1 MLWDAVSITSFRD
14 TCGLERPK
22 SRVMHAGSLGSHAAV
37 EQLQPF
43 DDKGASPAEHG
54 PPQGV
59 TPAASANVGTSLP
72 LGCPPLHRAARPGSS
87 GMRTRPSAPPF
98 ASGPAH
104 SSRGAGAAVQNGDD
118 VQQNGDHEP
127 PRYTGSSPLQTPP
140 VRGPNQATAH
150 DSPPVQDA
158 DLHTGV
164 RDSLLWQFPSIT
176 MSMSQPQSVT

>member
-1 MLWDAVSITSFRD
+1 
-14 TCGLERPK
+14 
-22 SRVMHAGSLGSHAAV
+22 MHAGSLGSHAAV
-37 EQLQPF
+37 EQLQPLA
-43 DDKGASPAEHG
+43 DQGASPAEDR
-54 PPQGV
+54 PTQGA
-59 TPAASANVGTSLP
+59 TPAASANVAASLP

-104 SSRGAGAAVQNGDD
+104 SSRGAVAAAQNGTA
-118 VQQNGDHEP
+118 VQQNGVHEL

-140 VRGPNQATAH
+140 VRSPNQAMAH

-164 RDSLLWQFPSIT
+164 RNNTLCVSQYQHIMSPNSVCGLNVNSRSKVGGIKHMLSAACASLT
-176 MSMSQPQSVT
+176 H